1 MAVVQSANNSKY
13 GAILVDAQGR
23 TLYNLTNNGAAVA
36 CTSSNGC
43 TAVWPP
49 ALLPSGQTT
58 VSAGAG
64 VTNVTAVSA
73 NGGMQLAYKGL
84 PLYRFSGDPSAG
96 SANGEGITSFGGT
109 WHVVKLSSG
118 TTGAGG
124 GTSGTATTAV
134 PRSTT
139 PTSSGGGGG
148 GY

>member
-1 MAVVQSANNSKY
+1 MSANNSKY

-23 TLYNLTNNGAAVA
+23 TLYTLTNNGAAVA
-36 CTSSNGC
+36 CTGGC
-43 TAVWPP
+43 LSIWPP
-49 ALLPSGQTT
+49 AMLPAGQTT
-58 VSAGAG
+58 VSAGPG

-84 PLYRFSGDPSAG
+84 PLYRFSVDASAG

-109 WHVVKLSSG
+109 WHVVKLSGG

-124 GTSGTATTAV
+124 ATGGTATTAGGGN
-134 PRSTT
+134 TT
-139 PTSSGGGGG
+139 TTARSSGGGY